1 MRGRADAAVM
11 RTNRHALLSARL
23 DREWRSLRRDPIA
36 VARAAR
42 WRVTDERFGD
52 LDQLLALAG
61 YRTTHTPARNE
72 VLLRLVALAR
82 RDDLAA
88 RIVLQRILPGLLAV
102 VRRRRRTGEGPFE
115 ELLGAAWLAIRS
127 CHPERGYEQ
136 VAAHLVRDAAYRAF
150 TAPTRRL
157 SSTEIS
163 VDPHTLD
170 EAPAVRHVGACE
182 ELATLLEDAR
192 ACGLDD
198 RDLELMRDLVVV
210 GSPGRLAALRKV
222 TPRTVRN
229 HRDRVAARLLR
240 VARCCAA

>member
-1 MRGRADAAVM
+1 M
-11 RTNRHALLSARL
+11 RTNGHALLSARL
-23 DREWRSLRRDPIA
+23 DREWRALRRDPAA
-36 VARAAR
+36 VARAAA
-42 WRVTDERFGD
+42 WRLADERFDD
-52 LDQLLALAG
+52 LDELLALAG
-61 YRTTHTPARNE
+61 YRSLHTPARND

-82 RDDLAA
+82 RDELAA

-102 VRRRRRTGEGPFE
+102 ARRHRRGGEGPFE

-127 CHPERGYEQ
+127 CRPERGYEQ

-157 SSTEIS
+157 SATEIS

-170 EAPAVRHVGACE
+170 ETPAVRHIGPCE
-182 ELATLLEDAR
+182 ELATLLEEAR

-198 RDLELMRDLVVV
+198 RDLELVRDLVDV
-210 GSPGRLAALRKV
+210 GSPSRLAALRKV

>member
-1 MRGRADAAVM
+1 M

-23 DREWRSLRRDPIA
+23 DREWRALRRDPAA
-36 VARAAR
+36 VARAAA

-52 LDQLLALAG
+52 LDELLTLAG
-61 YRTTHTPARNE
+61 YRTAHTPAGNA
-72 VLLRLVALAR
+72 VLLRLVALSR
-82 RDDLAA
+82 RDELAA
-88 RIVLQRILPGLLAV
+88 RVVLQRILPGLLAV
-102 VRRRRRTGEGPFE
+102 VRRRRRNGEGPFE

-127 CHPERGYEQ
+127 CRPERGYDQ

-157 SSTEIS
+157 SATEIS

-170 EAPAVRHVGACE
+170 ETPAVRHIGPCE

-192 ACGLDD
+192 ACGVEEP
-198 RDLELMRDLVVV
+198 DLELMRDLIDV

-229 HRDRVAARLLR
+229 QRDRVAARLLR